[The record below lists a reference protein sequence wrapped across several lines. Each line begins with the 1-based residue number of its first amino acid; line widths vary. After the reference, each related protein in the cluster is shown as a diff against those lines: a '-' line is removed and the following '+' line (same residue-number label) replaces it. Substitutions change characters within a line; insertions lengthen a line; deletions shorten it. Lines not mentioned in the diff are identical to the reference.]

1 MRTLVAIVGCGV
13 IGLFGR
19 SSSATDVAVVGEVTV
34 QGTYSASAASPGGT
48 WEAIVVPETGRL
60 RGAMTYA
67 DGNVIAL
74 DGTLA
79 NGKVELQILAPGRV
93 TGHLTGQATGT
104 TISGTYTVGTARGA
118 WTGEASAVLPT
129 N

>member
-1 MRTLVAIVGCGV
+1 VL
-13 IGLFGR
+13 GLLAGA
-19 SSSATDVAVVGEVTV
+19 SLANEAATEGAAATEVTV
-34 QGTYSASAASPGGT
+34 QGTYSAGAESPGGT

-74 DGTLA
+74 DGTVVD
-79 NGKVELQILAPGRV
+79 GKVEFEIKAPGRV
-93 TGHLTGQATGT
+93 TGHLTGYLNGT
-104 TISGTYTVGTARGA
+104 TISGTYTVGTAQGT
-118 WTGEASAVLPT
+118 WTGTASAALPA